1 MKKGSKV
8 LAIALAAAMT
18 ISSLATAAPT
28 TALAA
33 KKPKKITKL
42 TVSGVD
48 VKSKKTVKAVKG
60 AKLTVKVK
68 TTKPASASKKANQFK
83 YKSSKKKVAKISK
96 KGVITVKK
104 TGTTKITVTSKK
116 NKKAKLTFKLTVV
129 KNSAVTLSV
138 TPASQTLDV
147 GKSFQI
153 TAKTNI
159 AGGKGFT
166 YKSSNEK
173 AVAVNAKGL
182 VTAKTAGTT
191 ANITVTS
198 KDNPAKKA
206 VVKVTVKAA
215 AGGSGSGGS
224 GSGGNGGGNTPTP
237 TPGPVTPGTVKVS
250 EVTVSLTPSSV
261 KVGGTVKATATVSP
275 ADAKDYTLE
284 WKSYNTDIASVAA
297 DGTVTGKKE
306 GTTYVIAKVTNRDG
320 SPATGSCKLTVTS
333 DKPETV
339 AVTKVSLSNTKLE
352 MNKGD
357 TKKLVAYVEPED
369 AADKSVEWQT
379 SNAAVAKVDNGT
391 VTAVGAGTATITV
404 RSTYNP
410 DINAKC
416 EVTVKENE
424 VPVEI
429 NIEKI
434 ELDVPGNMVIAI
446 NGELDVEV
454 LKCFPEN
461 ATQDRTVSYE
471 STKPE
476 VATVDQ
482 SGHVKAVAPGKTTII
497 VRLVANPNVKA
508 ECEITVLQD
517 AEVKVDAG
525 GTTITKDAEALK
537 FKSDDSSFVLD
548 AKDIKADNETLHE
561 QANKVW
567 TIDTVYDLM
576 KNDNISTYKT
586 VNKIL
591 DAKFGT
597 SKSETIASNS
607 AMGEKTIANVDFEDA
622 KVVELKNDAKI
633 VEDPDG
639 TRGKVLQ
646 LDTGKGKRNGAHAI
660 LGNNYLKDAD
670 FSDGVVVSMDVRAT
684 EDQSDWTRIF
694 GLGLSEDIEKS
705 WCYFDATSG
714 FIIRKDGMGTGYKDG
729 VYPGGHWVAGN
740 KIGGSGTGYDPSN
753 LYNYFQRK
761 GNAEKWYNVAY
772 AFEKNVIKV
781 YIDGDLSLQFTEFG
795 DVSKVLK
802 ELNKGHL
809 TIGSGIQ
816 PSGQDCFGGYIDN
829 VKVTAL
835 KTPFIKNIDLGED
848 NYKAD
853 VTMKDGKTIN
863 VDVTGAKQFK
873 IKDLT
878 LTEEPEE
885 TEAHELKF
893 VLATSKGEFNYIL
906 KIYKGQNTVE
916 LYDAEDKSKAAVYY
930 KETADAYELKDDET
944 LFNTLLDRIGG
955 FENPF
960 EKLQI
965 TY

>member
-1 MKKGSKV
+1 MKKDSKV

-68 TTKPASASKKANQFK
+68 MTKPASASKKVNQFK

-173 AVAVNAKGL
+173 AVAVDAKGL

-306 GTTYVIAKVTNRDG
+306 GTTYVFAKVTNRDG

-339 AVTKVSLSNTKLE
+339 AVTNVSLSNTKLE

-410 DINAKC
+410 DIKAEC
-416 EVTVKENE
+416 EVTVKKNE
-424 VPVEI
+424 LPPVVINVEEI
-429 NIEKI
+429 KLTATKI
-434 ELDVPGNMVIAI
+434 TLAR
-446 NGELDVEV
+446 NGEDDVLVYEM
-454 LKCFPEN
+454 LPADANGDK
-461 ATQDRTVSYE
+461 TVEYE
-471 STKPE
+471 SANPGI
-476 VATVDQ
+476 ATVDQ
-482 SGHVKAVAPGKTTII
+482 SGHVKAVAPGTTKIV
-497 VRLVANPNVKA
+497 VRLKANPNVKA
-508 ECEITVLQD
+508 ECEVIVEQD
-517 AEVKVDAG
+517 AVIPVEPT
-525 GTTITKDAEALK
+525 GTAITKDAEVIK
-537 FKSDDSSFVLD
+537 FNGEDSSFVLD

-576 KNDNISTYKT
+576 KTDNISTYKT

-597 SKSETIASNS
+597 SKSRT
-607 AMGEKTIANVDFEDA
+607 MGNVVDMEKKFT
-622 KVVELKNDAKI
+622 
-633 VEDPDG
+633 
-639 TRGKVLQ
+639 
-646 LDTGKGKRNGAHAI
+646 
-660 LGNNYLKDAD
+660 KD
-670 FSDGVVVSMDVRAT
+670 
-684 EDQSDWTRIF
+684 
-694 GLGLSEDIEKS
+694 
-705 WCYFDATSG
+705 
-714 FIIRKDGMGTGYKDG
+714 
-729 VYPGGHWVAGN
+729 
-740 KIGGSGTGYDPSN
+740 
-753 LYNYFQRK
+753 
-761 GNAEKWYNVAY
+761 
-772 AFEKNVIKV
+772 
-781 YIDGDLSLQFTEFG
+781 
-795 DVSKVLK
+795 
-802 ELNKGHL
+802 
-809 TIGSGIQ
+809 
-816 PSGQDCFGGYIDN
+816 
-829 VKVTAL
+829 
-835 KTPFIKNIDLGED
+835 IDLGSD

-878 LTEEPEE
+878 LTEETEE

-893 VLATSKGEFNYIL
+893 VLATSKGKFNYIL
-906 KIYKGQNTVE
+906 KIYKGQNTGQNTVE
-916 LYDAEDKSKAAVYY
+916 LYDAEDTSKAAVYY
-930 KETADAYELKDDET
+930 KETADEYELKDDET
-944 LFNTLLDRIGG
+944 LFNTLLYRIGG